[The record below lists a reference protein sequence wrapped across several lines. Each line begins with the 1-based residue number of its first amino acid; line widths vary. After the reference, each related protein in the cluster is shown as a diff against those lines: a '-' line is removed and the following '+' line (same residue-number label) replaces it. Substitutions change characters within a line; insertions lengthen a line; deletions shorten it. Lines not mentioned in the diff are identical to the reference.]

1 MSETEQNKTEEPTD
15 FKLKKAR
22 EKGQVAKGQDI
33 AFFGL
38 LVAMGIYAIVAGPH
52 MMREMMQMMRNVFLS
67 SINGASDPAL
77 ATAAIRMVYV
87 PIVQSLA
94 LLGITLFLTVTLVQL
109 IQLRGPIFTTHP
121 LKPDFSKI
129 NPGKGLKR
137 IFSMR
142 TLKEAGKNIIKMSI
156 YIGATYLL
164 IMYCLKIY
172 APTLVNADSLIAALH
187 GGGLRLLFMYTF
199 LALCFT
205 ALDQI
210 IVRKEFTKQMRMS
223 KSEVER
229 EHKDREG
236 EPRMKQKRKQLHA
249 EYIKQT
255 QGAGNL
261 PGSDVVIVNP
271 QHYAVALV
279 YDPKTMEAPQISTKG
294 RNNFALSLKKRAFE
308 LSIPIISKP
317 PLARALFKNSET
329 GQEIPPQYYQ
339 DVANVYLYLQKNK
352 RRGETS
358 SITKNT
364 TNVTTNDQDNPDAE
378 II

>member
-38 LVAMGIYAIVAGPH
+38 LVALGIYTIVAGPH
-52 MMREMMQMMRNVFLS
+52 MMREMSQMMRNVLLS

-77 ATAAIRMVYV
+77 ATAAIRMVYLPAV
-87 PIVQSLA
+87 KALS
-94 LLGITLFLTVTLVQL
+94 LLGATLFLTVTLVQL

-164 IMYCLKIY
+164 IMYCLRIY
-172 APTLVNADSLIAALH
+172 APTLVNADSLISALH

-199 LALCFT
+199 LALFFT
-205 ALDQI
+205 AIDQI

-223 KSEVER
+223 RSEVDR
-229 EHKDREG
+229 EYKDREG

-261 PGSDVVIVNP
+261 PGSDVLIVNP
-271 QHYAVALV
+271 EHYAVALI
-279 YDPKTMEAPQISTKG
+279 YNAETMEAPEVSAKG
-294 RNNFALSLKKRAFE
+294 RNKFALDLKKRAFE
-308 LSIPIISKP
+308 LSIPIISQP

-329 GQEIPPQYYQ
+329 GQEVPQQYYQ
-339 DVANVYLYLQKNK
+339 NIADIYLHLQRQKQQK
-352 RRGETS
+352 LAAEG
-358 SITKNT
+358 
-364 TNVTTNDQDNPDAE
+364 QDNNSSLNTSEQDEHDTKAV
-378 II
+378 